1 MYLYH
6 ATDMD
11 QLELVVIDLI
21 HLINTGKSFN
31 STNHFTSII
40 LAWNKYYEPKDR
52 PQFLTAS
59 PSICIKRHVYS
70 IRVVCLFDCKAGALT
85 LCSYHTV
92 NGLWTLTYYH

>member
-1 MYLYH
+1 MSLLH
-6 ATDMD
+6 LSESQSVK

-59 PSICIKRHVYS
+59 PPIVSKGMY
-70 IRVVCLFDCKAGALT
+70 T
-85 LCSYHTV
+85 L
-92 NGLWTLTYYH
+92 LE